1 MEKLT
6 VVSAKIPQKVHKELI
21 LRIPE
26 GERSNFIRDA
36 IMEKL
41 QRTPRPDK
49 IFELEQKIED
59 LEDEISNIKKSLAEL
74 EILTY
79 EKGKINP
86 HVFCIDEID
95 HRIID
100 YLLHYRGATTSEIA
114 ESIGTNRWMI
124 LNRLRKIEKHS
135 RKQLGKTIIE
145 YYGGQRSGKKKAWW
159 INQELIE
166 T

>member
-6 VVSAKIPQKVHKELI
+6 VVSAKIPEKVYGELI
-21 LRIPE
+21 LRVPE
-26 GERSNFIRDA
+26 GKRSNFIRDA

-49 IFELEQKIED
+49 IFELERKIED
-59 LEDEISNIKKSLAEL
+59 LEVDISKIKKSLAEL

-79 EKGKINP
+79 EKDKINP

-100 YLLHYRGATTSEIA
+100 YLLHYKGATTTEIA
-114 ESIGTNRWMI
+114 ESTETNRWII
-124 LNRLRKIEKHS
+124 LNRLRKIEKRS
-135 RKQLGKTIIE
+135 RKQLGKAIVQ

>member
-6 VVSAKIPQKVHKELI
+6 VVSAKIPEKVYGELI
-21 LRIPE
+21 LRVPE
-26 GERSNFIRDA
+26 GKRSNFIRDA
-36 IMEKL
+36 IVEKL

-49 IFELEQKIED
+49 IFELERKIED
-59 LEDEISNIKKSLAEL
+59 LEGDISKIKKSLAEL

-79 EKGKINP
+79 EKDKINP

-100 YLLHYRGATTSEIA
+100 YLLHYKGATTTEIA
-114 ESIGTNRWMI
+114 ESTETNRWII
-124 LNRLRKIEKHS
+124 LNRLRKIEKRS
-135 RKQLGKTIIE
+135 RKQLGKAIVQ

>member
-6 VVSAKIPQKVHKELI
+6 VVSAKIPEKVYKELI

-41 QRTPRPDK
+41 QRTPSPDK
-49 IFELEQKIED
+49 IFELEGKIKD
-59 LEDEISNIKKSLAEL
+59 LKDDVSEIKKSLAEL

-79 EKGKINP
+79 EKDKINP
-86 HVFCIDEID
+86 HAFCIDEID
-95 HRIID
+95 HKIID
-100 YLLHYRGATTSEIA
+100 HLLHYKGATTSEIA
-114 ESIGTNRWMI
+114 ESTGTNRWMI
-124 LNRLRKIEKHS
+124 LNRLRKIEKRS
-135 RKQLGKTIIE
+135 GKQLGKAIIE

>member
-6 VVSAKIPQKVHKELI
+6 VVSAKIPEKVYKEFI
-21 LRIPE
+21 LRVPE
-26 GERSNFIRDA
+26 GKRSDFIRDA

-41 QRTPRPDK
+41 QKIPQPDK
-49 IFELEQKIED
+49 IFELERKIED
-59 LEDEISNIKKSLAEL
+59 LENDISEIKKSLAEL

-86 HVFCIDEID
+86 HAFCIDEID
-95 HRIID
+95 HKMID
-100 YLLHYRGATTSEIA
+100 YLLQYKGATTTEIA
-114 ESIGTNRWMI
+114 ESTGTNRWMI
-124 LNRLRKIEKHS
+124 LSRLRKIERRS
-135 RKQLGKTIIE
+135 RKQLGKAIVE

>member
-6 VVSAKIPQKVHKELI
+6 VVSAKIPEKVYKELI

-49 IFELEQKIED
+49 ILELEQKIENLKND
-59 LEDEISNIKKSLAEL
+59 ISEIKKSLAEL

-79 EKGKINP
+79 EKDKINP
-86 HVFCIDEID
+86 HAFCIDEID
-95 HRIID
+95 HKIID
-100 YLLHYRGATTSEIA
+100 HLLQYKGATTSEIA
-114 ESIGTNRWMI
+114 ESTGTNRWMI
-124 LNRLRKIEKHS
+124 LNRLRKIEKRS
-135 RKQLGKTIIE
+135 GKQLGKAIIE

-159 INQELIE
+159 IKQELIE